1 MCAVEWCLL
10 LSLLC
15 DLCRCSQPAILFTQ
29 NLLHKLKQIEVK
41 MDQFVELMQKWKDN
55 TEARMDAYDQ
65 FFRHQGAE
73 QKKMQQSVAKL
84 TRENEQLR
92 KENQHT
98 LDLTDVDLHEKDRE
112 GEAEEEVQCPLPVD
126 GHRMRQSKEAG
137 NEGFASHPRPTA
149 KRLVGGA
156 KHDDLY
162 RHESD

>member
-41 MDQFVELMQKWKDN
+41 MDRFMELMQKWKDN
-55 TEARMDAYDQ
+55 TETRMDAYDQ
-65 FFRHQGAE
+65 FFKHPGAE
-73 QKKMQQSVAKL
+73 QKDMQQSIAKL
-84 TRENEQLR
+84 TRDNEQPW
-92 KENQHT
+92 KENQDT
-98 LDLTDVDLHEKDRE
+98 LDLADVDLHEKDRE
-112 GEAEEEVQCPLPVD
+112 GEAEEEGQCPLPVD
-126 GHRMRQSKEAG
+126 DHRVRQSKAAA
-137 NEGFASHPRPTA
+137 NEWFASYPRPSA